1 MFNSEIT
8 FFGVWYFMPT
18 FNTNEICVKIVI
30 NTELK

>member
-1 MFNSEIT
+1 
-8 FFGVWYFMPT
+8 MPT